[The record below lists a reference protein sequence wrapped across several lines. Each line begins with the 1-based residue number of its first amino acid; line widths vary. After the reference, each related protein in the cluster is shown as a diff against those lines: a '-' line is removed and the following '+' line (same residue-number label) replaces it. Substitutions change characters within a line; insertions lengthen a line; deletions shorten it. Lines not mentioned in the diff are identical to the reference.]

1 MDNSVC
7 FLRVYAGR
15 TRPDVI
21 LVDRGLM
28 VSMKLLPGDV
38 VVVIGERQVP
48 FYVQE
53 NRDEKGGIV
62 VNEDRLKLLRV
73 REGEKVAVRKVEAVE
88 LKEVTLAPSVQKQYD
103 LRKLNVELR
112 GKLASRGIT
121 LETRDGDFLVTS
133 MSPQVE
139 VGRISSATAI
149 TLAPESLK
157 IAKLNVPYVTLDQV
171 GGLDRQLKE
180 LMNIVE
186 IALVRPEVLR
196 PLGLRPP
203 KGVLLYGPPGTG
215 KTLIAKAL
223 ANAAMA
229 NFFYISGP
237 EIGSKYYGESEKRLR
252 EIFEQAEK
260 NAPSI
265 IFIDEIDAIT
275 PNRDLTTSEAD
286 RRIVAQLLTLMDG
299 LSSGDGVLVIGAT
312 NRINAVDPA
321 LRRPGR
327 FDREIE
333 IPVPDRNGR
342 LEILK
347 IHCRRLPLDPSV
359 NLEYLADVTI
369 GFTGADLEALVREAT
384 MKAFNRAKGDLNSL
398 KITQEDLLQAL
409 KSVEPSA
416 LREFR
421 MEIPNTSWDDIVG
434 LDEVKVELKEV
445 VEWPLT
451 KPELYEQMKVELPT
465 GILLYG
471 PPGTGKTMLARAV
484 AHESKANFI
493 VVNGPELMS
502 MWAGETERQVREVFR
517 RARQVAPSIVFFDEI
532 DSMTMV
538 RGSDPNRLTDRV
550 VSQLLT
556 EMDGISKRKEK
567 VIVIAATNRP
577 DIIDPALLR
586 PGRFDKLIYVPPPD
600 ERGRAA
606 LLARLLE
613 RVPHEV
619 MDVNRLV
626 KLTENFTPAEIKG
639 VVNKAVLISIRRAI
653 TTNGSPKLAMEDLLE
668 ALKYVK
674 PSVNKAMLSYYERF
688 RENAARGFSYA

>member
-347 IHCRRLPLDPSV
+347 IHCRMLPLDPSV